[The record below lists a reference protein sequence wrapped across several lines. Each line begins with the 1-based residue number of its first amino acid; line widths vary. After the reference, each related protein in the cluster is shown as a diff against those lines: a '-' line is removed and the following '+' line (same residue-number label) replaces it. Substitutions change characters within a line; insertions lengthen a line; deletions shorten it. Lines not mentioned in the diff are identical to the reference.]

1 MTKGQVL
8 RIRSL
13 EGRCVCVAL
22 RDGSRIDDCQLVSC
36 GRAAVTSVWVYSNG
50 FDRFVDLGDVVDLWE
65 SEPVPA
71 TSGWT
76 RR

>member
-1 MTKGQVL
+1 MTKGQAV

-22 RDGSRIDDCQLVSC
+22 RDGTRIDDCQLVSC
-36 GRAAVTSVWVYSNG
+36 GRPAVTTVWVYSNG
-50 FDRFVDLGDVVDLWE
+50 IDRFVDLGDVVDLWE
-65 SEPVPA
+65 SEPVGA

>member
-22 RDGSRIDDCQLVSC
+22 RDGTRIDDCQLVSC
-36 GRAAVTSVWVYSNG
+36 GRTAVASVWVFSNG

-65 SEPVPA
+65 SEPVQA

>member
-1 MTKGQVL
+1 MTKSQVL

-36 GRAAVTSVWVYSNG
+36 GRQAVGSMWVYSNG
-50 FDRFVDLGDVVDLWE
+50 FDRFVDLGDVIELWE
-65 SEPVPA
+65 SETA
-71 TSGWT
+71 RAGGTT
-76 RR
+76 R